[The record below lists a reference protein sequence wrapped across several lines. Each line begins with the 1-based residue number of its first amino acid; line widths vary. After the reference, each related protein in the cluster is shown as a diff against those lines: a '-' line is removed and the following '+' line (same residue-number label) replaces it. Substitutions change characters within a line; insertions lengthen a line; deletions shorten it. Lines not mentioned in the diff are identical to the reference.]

1 MEKIEV
7 GEYLHGKNE
16 RLPEGVSVTFDASG
30 LLAIITFAAP
40 TEKEIENIKSG
51 RTRIKFACFNDC
63 IVICL
68 KYGDQSW
75 MDALLNIKSVEAN
88 APAEGEGY
96 ALTTLLVDANN
107 SEVKTIRLTAT
118 STEQAR
124 MLKSEIER
132 LGLSDAAAIPDLA
145 RQMQGKY
152 RTADLVKMAK

>member
-1 MEKIEV
+1 MERIEV

-16 RLPEGVSVTFDASG
+16 RIPEGISVTFDASG

-40 TEKEIENIKSG
+40 TEKEMENIKSG
-51 RTRIKFACFNDC
+51 RSRIKFACFNDC
-63 IVICL
+63 VVACL

-75 MDALLNIKSVEAN
+75 MDSLLNIKSVEAN

-96 ALTTLLVDANN
+96 ALTTLLVDANT
-107 SEVKTIRLTAT
+107 SEVKVIRLTAT
-118 STEQAR
+118 STEQAH

-132 LGLSDAAAIPDLA
+132 LGLSDAAAIPELA
-145 RQMQGKY
+145 RKVQSKY